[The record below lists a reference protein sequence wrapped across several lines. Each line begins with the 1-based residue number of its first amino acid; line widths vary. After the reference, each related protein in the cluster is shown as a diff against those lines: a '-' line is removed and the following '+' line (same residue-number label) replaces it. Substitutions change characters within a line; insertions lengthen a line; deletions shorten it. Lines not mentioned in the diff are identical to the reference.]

1 MTYKKRMDT
10 RVFVRLPGELR
21 QRIEDRRQAYETISQ
36 TVRRLLVKALESEN
50 RRPRPQPR

>member
-1 MTYKKRMDT
+1 MDT